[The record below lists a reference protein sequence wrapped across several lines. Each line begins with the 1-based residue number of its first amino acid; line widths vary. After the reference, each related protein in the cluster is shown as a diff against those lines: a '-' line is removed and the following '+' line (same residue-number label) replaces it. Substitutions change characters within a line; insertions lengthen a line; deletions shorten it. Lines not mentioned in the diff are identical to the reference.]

1 MEVWRRREFGVII
14 GVVVE
19 GVEGWGGRGTE
30 YTVPPFG
37 FVVVVFGVEVVVE
50 GMEELSVRRACDERS
65 EERRGCDE
73 RRVRS

>member
-1 MEVWRRREFGVII
+1 MEVRRRREFGVII

-37 FVVVVFGVEVVVE
+37 FVVVLFGVEVVVE
-50 GMEELSVRRACDERS
+50 GMEELSVRRAKCATSEASRGEGVTS
-65 EERRGCDE
+65 EE
-73 RRVRS
+73 